1 MPELPEVETVRISL
15 EPLIL
20 GSKILEIREQTAG
33 VLYNWTGQPEV
44 SCGRTVTGLR
54 RRGKYLLLDLGP
66 DLLLI
71 AHLRMT
77 GQFKYEEQP
86 PELRKHDHIVL
97 SLEKPGTGPVWLVF
111 HDTRRFGRIWLL
123 RPDQTSQ
130 IAGLSALGPEPLDPQ
145 LDSETLRLRLLRHS
159 RTSLKAALL
168 SQTVVA
174 GLGNIYAD
182 ESLFLSGINP
192 QRLAGSLSPQ
202 EAESLLTCMQK
213 ILQAAVNARGT
224 SVKDYVDALNVRGS
238 FQYQLQVYGR
248 AGQPCSTCGTT
259 LVKTRLA
266 GRTTVYCPQCQPI

>member
-20 GSKILEIREQTAG
+20 GARILEVRELTAG
-33 VLYNWTGQPEV
+33 VLYNWTGHPEAA
-44 SCGRTVTGLR
+44 SGSTVTGLR

-77 GQFKYEEQP
+77 GQFKYKDQP
-86 PELRKHDHIVL
+86 PARVKHDHIVI
-97 SLEKPGTGPVWLVF
+97 SLEKPESGRIWLVF

-123 RPDQTSQ
+123 RPDQASQ
-130 IAGLSALGPEPLDPQ
+130 IAGLASLGPEPLDPE
-145 LDSETLRLRLLRHS
+145 LDSETLRLRLARHS
-159 RTSLKAALL
+159 RTNLKAALL

-174 GLGNIYAD
+174 GLGNIYVD
-182 ESLFLSGINP
+182 ETLFLSGINP
-192 QRLAGSLSPQ
+192 QRLSGSLSSQ
-202 EAESLLTCMQK
+202 EAENLLACMQK
-213 ILQAAVNARGT
+213 ILRAAVNARGT

-248 AGQPCSTCGTT
+248 TGQPCTQCGTP
-259 LVKTRLA
+259 LAKTRLA
-266 GRTTVYCPQCQPI
+266 GRTTVFCPNCQPV

>member
-20 GSKILEIREQTAG
+20 GARILELRELTAG
-33 VLYNWTGQPEV
+33 VLYNWIGQPEAA
-44 SCGRTVTGLR
+44 SGRTVTGLR

-77 GQFKYEEQP
+77 GQFKYEAQP
-86 PELRKHDHIVL
+86 PVWQKHDHIVI
-97 SLEKPGTGPVWLVF
+97 SLEKPGTGKVWLVF

-123 RPDQTSQ
+123 RPDQTCQ
-130 IAGLSALGPEPLDPQ
+130 IAGLASLGPEPLDPQ
-145 LDSETLRLRLLRHS
+145 LDSETLRLRLSRHS
-159 RTSLKAALL
+159 RTKLKAALL
-168 SQTVVA
+168 SQTVIA

-192 QRLAGSLSPQ
+192 QRLAGSLSPG
-202 EAESLLTCMQK
+202 EAGHLLSCMQK